1 MANVNEKRIQ
11 DALANL
17 SQMVYSLLNV
27 IKKQISDYQKE
38 HNLQSVS
45 MDNPLC
51 DSAWAITFDDFGC
64 VAEEKI
70 YEIRVNDA
78 GDLQIALLDEQWRSV
93 MNDSYLY
100 HIQTLLSIA
109 DVISEHLAEQ

>member
-1 MANVNEKRIQ
+1 MANVNEKHIQ

-17 SQMVYSLLNV
+17 SQMVYSLLAV
-27 IKKQISDYQKE
+27 IKRQVSDYQKE
-38 HNLQSVS
+38 HQVQFVS
-45 MDNPLC
+45 MNNPLC
-51 DSAWAITFDDFGC
+51 DSAWAITYDDFGC

-78 GDLQIALLDEQWRSV
+78 GDLQIALIDEQWRSV

-109 DVISEHLAEQ
+109 DVISQHLAEN

>member
-27 IKKQISDYQKE
+27 IKRQVSDYQKE
-38 HNLQSVS
+38 HNLQSVN

-109 DVISEHLAEQ
+109 NVISEHLAEQ

>member
-1 MANVNEKRIQ
+1 MVNVNEKSIQ

-27 IKKQISDYQKE
+27 IKRQVSDYQKE
-38 HNLQSVS
+38 HNLQSVN

-51 DSAWAITFDDFGC
+51 DSAWAITYDDFGC

-70 YEIRVNDA
+70 YGIRVNDA
-78 GDLQIALLDEQWRSV
+78 RDLQIALIDDQWRSV

-109 DVISEHLAEQ
+109 DVISQHLAEN

>member
-1 MANVNEKRIQ
+1 MANVNEKSIQ

-38 HNLQSVS
+38 HNLQSVN

-109 DVISEHLAEQ
+109 DVISQHLAEQ

>member
-1 MANVNEKRIQ
+1 MVNVNEKSIQ

-27 IKKQISDYQKE
+27 IKSQISDYQKE
-38 HNLQSVS
+38 HNLQSVN

-109 DVISEHLAEQ
+109 DVISQHLAEQ

>member
-17 SQMVYSLLNV
+17 SQKVYSLLNV

-38 HNLQSVS
+38 HNLQSVN

-51 DSAWAITFDDFGC
+51 DSAWAITYDDFGC

-70 YEIRVNDA
+70 YKIRVNDA
-78 GDLQIALLDEQWRSV
+78 GDLQIALIDEQWRSV

-109 DVISEHLAEQ
+109 DVISQYLAEE

>member
-17 SQMVYSLLNV
+17 SQMVYSLLAV
-27 IKKQISDYQKE
+27 IKRQVSDYQKE
-38 HNLQSVS
+38 HNLQSVN

-109 DVISEHLAEQ
+109 DVISQHLAEQ